1 MRARSDRL
9 RVGMASPRPIKGILK
24 NKNSGT
30 NVKSLPEE
38 EPGENAEQAPV
49 LSEDDAQKKSQKWDE
64 MNILATYHPADKD
77 YGLMKINE
85 PSTPYNRMVGEDE
98 DEGALSDT
106 EGHSGL
112 AADDLASKLVA
123 AEGSEPRFMKEEEEE
138 EDEESS
144 EEEEEELSPENQAKK
159 THFVMMRKM
168 HYNEGMNIKLA
179 RQLIASELE
188 EDEDVDEEMTDDT
201 EEIREETR
209 EETEEISVDPPQEAD
224 SLDS

>member
-1 MRARSDRL
+1 
-9 RVGMASPRPIKGILK
+9 MATPRRPIKGILK

-30 NVKSLPEE
+30 EVKSLPEDL
-38 EPGENAEQAPV
+38 PGDTPEQAPV
-49 LSEDDAQKKSQKWDE
+49 LSEDDPQKKSQKWDE

-77 YGLMKINE
+77 YGLMKIDE

-98 DEGALSDT
+98 DEGALSDSD
-106 EGHSGL
+106 GHSGL

-123 AEGSEPRFMKEEEEE
+123 AEGSEPRFMKEEEE
-138 EDEESS
+138 DEESS
-144 EEEEEELSPENQAKK
+144 EEEAEDLTPEEQAKK
-159 THFVMMRKM
+159 THFQMMRKM
-168 HYNEGMNIKLA
+168 HYNEGLNIKLA

-188 EDEDVDEEMTDDT
+188 EDEDEDEEMRDDT
-201 EEIREETR
+201 EEAREDT

>member
-1 MRARSDRL
+1 MRASRCDSQ
-9 RVGMASPRPIKGILK
+9 RVGMAAPRPIKGILK

-30 NVKSLPEE
+30 NVKSLPDDVPAENT
-38 EPGENAEQAPV
+38 EPAPG
-49 LSEDDAQKKSQKWDE
+49 LSEDDQQKKSQKWDE

-77 YGLMKINE
+77 YGLMKIDE
-85 PSTPYNRMVGEDE
+85 PSTPYNRMVGDDE
-98 DEGALSDT
+98 DEGALSDSD
-106 EGHSGL
+106 GQSGL

-138 EDEESS
+138 EESS
-144 EEEEEELSPENQAKK
+144 EEEEEELTPEEQAKK
-159 THFVMMRKM
+159 KHFQMMRKM
-168 HYNEGMNIKLA
+168 HYNEGLNIKLA

-188 EDEDVDEEMTDDT
+188 DDEDADEEMRDDT
-201 EEIREETR
+201 EEPREDT

>member
-1 MRARSDRL
+1 
-9 RVGMASPRPIKGILK
+9 MAAPRPIKGILK

-30 NVKSLPEE
+30 NVKSLPDDVQAEI
-38 EPGENAEQAPV
+38 PEQAPG
-49 LSEDDAQKKSQKWDE
+49 LSEDDQQKKSQKWDE

-77 YGLMKINE
+77 YGLMKIDE
-85 PSTPYNRMVGEDE
+85 PSTPYNRMVGDDE
-98 DEGALSDT
+98 DEGALSDS

-123 AEGSEPRFMKEEEEE
+123 AEGTEPRFMKEEEEE
-138 EDEESS
+138 EEEEESS
-144 EEEEEELSPENQAKK
+144 EEEEEELSPEEQAKK
-159 THFVMMRKM
+159 KHFQMMRKM

-188 EDEDVDEEMTDDT
+188 DDDEDADEEMRDDT
-201 EEIREETR
+201 EEAREDA
-209 EETEEISVDPPQEAD
+209 EEISVDPPQEAE

>member
-1 MRARSDRL
+1 
-9 RVGMASPRPIKGILK
+9 MAAPRPIKGILK

-38 EPGENAEQAPV
+38 APGETPEQAHV
-49 LSEDDAQKKSQKWDE
+49 LSEDDQQKKSQKWDE

-77 YGLMKINE
+77 YGLMKIDE
-85 PSTPYNRMVGEDE
+85 PSTPYNRMVGDDD
-98 DEGALSDT
+98 DEGALSDSD
-106 EGHSGL
+106 GHSGL
-112 AADDLASKLVA
+112 TADDLASKLVA

-138 EDEESS
+138 EEESS
-144 EEEEEELSPENQAKK
+144 EEEEELTPEEQAKK
-159 THFVMMRKM
+159 KHFQMMRKM

-188 EDEDVDEEMTDDT
+188 DDEDADEEMTDDT
-201 EEIREETR
+201 EEARGDT